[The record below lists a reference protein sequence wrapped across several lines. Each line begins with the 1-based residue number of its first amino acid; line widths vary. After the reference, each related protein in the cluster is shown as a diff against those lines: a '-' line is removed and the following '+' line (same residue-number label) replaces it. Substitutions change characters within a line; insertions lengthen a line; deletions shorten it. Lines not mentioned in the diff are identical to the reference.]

1 MAKRRSAKQRR
12 ASQVNILKAQ
22 KVSARKRR
30 GRKAGIIAAT
40 TIGGAATIGAGVIAY
55 RKYDR
60 SVEQAQHKHISYKA
74 WNARVKNMHVEYDD
88 DILHARLLQP
98 HKQPRRYS
106 RRPLAIQTKRAI
118 QLHRKTVLGRRTGS
132 LVNGLEN
139 AILRGN

>member
-30 GRKAGIIAAT
+30 GRKAGILAVGGVAVLA
-40 TIGGAATIGAGVIAY
+40 GGAIAY

-106 RRPLAIQTKRAI
+106 KRPLAIQTKRAI